1 MTLIGDRCN
10 STHILFFPS
19 GLRKKAEQR
28 AKYPGVLNKDYLSRK
43 MVNSRQQKFVF
54 CRWLVS
60 WILIP
65 QSSRKI
71 SFPGLYRFVFFF
83 QSQKLGQTY
92 CWSSMGQCD
101 VWRKFKLYQR
111 RKLCEEI
118 WLALF
123 LLYYVLRSLRI
134 PITNLNQSEAKE
146 ILVLILSPTFSR
158 ALEKLLVLTLV
169 SHWFPVIISFFSD
182 GLL

>member
-10 STHILFFPS
+10 IMHILYFPS

-28 AKYPGVLNKDYLSRK
+28 AKYPGGIEQGLFIAE

-54 CRWLVS
+54 CLWLVS

-65 QSSRKI
+65 QSSRKV
-71 SFPGLYRFVFFF
+71 SFPVLFRFVFFF

-118 WLALF
+118 WLS
-123 LLYYVLRSLRI
+123 LLSLHYVLISFR
-134 PITNLNQSEAKE
+134 
-146 ILVLILSPTFSR
+146 ILSPISTNQRQKKYWSWFYRQRFS
-158 ALEKLLVLTLV
+158 AL
-169 SHWFPVIISFFSD
+169 
-182 GLL
+182 